1 MEGQGDRGL
10 SLTLSSRLSPL
21 AQPFNPQTALNLLA
35 NSCQQPSSPSLGDS
49 QSSDLSFSFLGSVSD
64 LNLEGDSMHNV
75 PLDAYGFCGHQ
86 SDMCPPAF
94 PYDNTPGCDF
104 DAQSYYPQH
113 SSLTLQGNI
122 ESSVPYESDIDAMPL
137 AKFSMP
143 SYTQN
148 LSGLSHVG
156 RRADDLDLPF
166 NTEQDKTSDHKGTF
180 FWKEDSMACQSLLLK
195 QGKHAGL
202 KHCGET
208 SGNIHGKLTGMILGG
223 DNQIKSIG
231 TEQVNADFFP
241 EQSSRPVSFKFSTS
255 SDLCSTAT
263 LQNIPEGQQSC
274 TMPVVTSSSSKSNAA
289 SYRGSFPRLD
299 SSSAEHTFSLPKTN
313 PLPAQS
319 FGSPYTSR
327 TVSPLNPI
335 LSANADSVGFNALN
349 NNENST
355 GCTPL
360 NLNKLHVLLNA
371 KCKEVYQDKSLI
383 EKGNEQ
389 KSNEPIVVNSVDSL
403 LTATSEIQTTSTNIP
418 DDSILQPHVIKAG
431 VTVESSSKVLDEN
444 DSDLDSP
451 CWKGTLASCRSPFSI
466 SGSLSS
472 QRLGKELETSY
483 SLNPLAPHFFPSNVK
498 GSLDYHEN
506 ECGRNDFLSFQKGE
520 TSAVY
525 VSPRQHRNMDSAK
538 VGSHPYESSGGI
550 DTQCSD
556 DIYEAKKEFA
566 LFNNSRTSAL
576 LNSAHMVLPSL
587 VKDCTYNGRLVTG
600 ANVEGSSQGIK
611 DDVLNDLTVVPVLAN
626 EHVLSP
632 PSSRVAL
639 HTDVTE
645 THQDVAKSLSTP
657 PKIDVQIVINAMQD
671 LSELLVHNCSNSLH
685 SLNEHER
692 DIIQHIINNLY
703 MFTTN
708 RVGQKTPMPE
718 STQTGTP
725 SCPYKTTEHCKHSSM
740 ELKLAWTKTMAVPH
754 ESGNQNFREGPKS
767 YYTMFNEGGL
777 NSFCSNS
784 DVGTEKGNDIIQ
796 VVTKGKREN
805 HQIEE
810 EVHPQALVYRN
821 LWLEAEATICAL
833 KYKTH
838 ALNMKFDGM
847 DGCKSIKN

>member
-1 MEGQGDRGL
+1 
-10 SLTLSSRLSPL
+10 
-21 AQPFNPQTALNLLA
+21 
-35 NSCQQPSSPSLGDS
+35 
-49 QSSDLSFSFLGSVSD
+49 
-64 LNLEGDSMHNV
+64 
-75 PLDAYGFCGHQ
+75 
-86 SDMCPPAF
+86 
-94 PYDNTPGCDF
+94 
-104 DAQSYYPQH
+104 
-113 SSLTLQGNI
+113 
-122 ESSVPYESDIDAMPL
+122 MPL
-137 AKFSMP
+137 TKFSMP

-166 NTEQDKTSDHKGTF
+166 NAEQDKTSDHKGTF
-180 FWKEDSMACQSLLLK
+180 FCKKDSMVCQSLLLK
-195 QGKHAGL
+195 QGKHAAEGL

-223 DNQIKSIG
+223 ENQIKSIG

-241 EQSSRPVSFKFSTS
+241 EQSSRPISFKFSTS

-263 LQNIPEGQQSC
+263 LQNIPQGQQSC
-274 TMPVVTSSSSKSNAA
+274 TMPLVPLSSSKLNAA
-289 SYRGSFPRLD
+289 SYKGSFPRLD
-299 SSSAEHTFSLPKTN
+299 CSSAEHTFSPPKTN
-313 PLPAQS
+313 PLLAQS
-319 FGSPYTSR
+319 FGSPYTSI
-327 TVSPLNPI
+327 TVSPLNPM
-335 LSANADSVGFNALN
+335 LSVNTDSVGFNALN

-360 NLNKLHVLLNA
+360 NLNKPHVLLNA
-371 KCKEVYQDKSLI
+371 KCKEVYHNKSLM
-383 EKGNEQ
+383 EKDNEQ
-389 KSNEPIVVNSVDSL
+389 KSNEPIIVNGVDLL

-451 CWKGTLASCRSPFSI
+451 CWKGTLASCQSPFGV
-466 SGSLSS
+466 SGSVSS
-472 QRLGKELETSY
+472 QRLEKEIETSY
-483 SLNPLAPHFFPSNVK
+483 SLNPLAPQFFPSNVK
-498 GSLDYHEN
+498 GSQDYHEN
-506 ECGRNDFLSFQKGE
+506 ECGRSDFLSFQKGE
-520 TSAVY
+520 TSAIY
-525 VSPRQHRNMDSAK
+525 VSPRQYKNMDSAK
-538 VGSHPYESSGGI
+538 MGSHPYESSGGI
-550 DTQCSD
+550 DTRCSD
-556 DIYEAKKEFA
+556 DIYEMKKEFA
-566 LFNNSRTSAL
+566 LSNNSRTSAL
-576 LNSAHMVLPSL
+576 LNSAHMILPSL
-587 VKDCTYNGRLVTG
+587 
-600 ANVEGSSQGIK
+600 
-611 DDVLNDLTVVPVLAN
+611 DV
-626 EHVLSP
+626 S
-632 PSSRVAL
+632 
-639 HTDVTE
+639 
-645 THQDVAKSLSTP
+645 KSLSTP

-671 LSELLVHNCSNSLH
+671 LSELLVHNCSNSLQ

-718 STQTGTP
+718 STQTGIP
-725 SCPYKTTEHCKHSSM
+725 SCPYKSTEHCKHSSM

-754 ESGNQNFREGPKS
+754 ESGNQNFREGPKN
-767 YYTMFNEGGL
+767 YYTMFNERGL

-796 VVTKGKREN
+796 LQVVTKGMRES

-838 ALNMKFDGM
+838 ALSMKFDGM